1 MVSDHYR
8 LFLITS
14 DNINTIPDIVI
25 SLTTVVLFYPEK
37 KGIRDLILTLF
48 LQKFYPKVYS
58 ERTKLNEVVYPKPS
72 NINDTLKLVIFMIV
86 DLNLVIAHQYSLT
99 VNHQSTSDCFIRE
112 Y

>member
-1 MVSDHYR
+1 MFYR

-14 DNINTIPDIVI
+14 DNINAIPDIVI

-37 KGIRDLILTLF
+37 KGIKDLILTLF

-58 ERTKLNEVVYPKPS
+58 ERTKLNEVS
-72 NINDTLKLVIFMIV
+72 F
-86 DLNLVIAHQYSLT
+86 T
-99 VNHQSTSDCFIRE
+99 VF